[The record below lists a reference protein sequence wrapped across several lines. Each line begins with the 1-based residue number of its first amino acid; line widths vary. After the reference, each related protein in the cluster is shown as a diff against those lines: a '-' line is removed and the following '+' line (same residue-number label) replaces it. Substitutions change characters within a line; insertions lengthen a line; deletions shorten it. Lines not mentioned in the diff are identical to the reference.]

1 MITDERDEV
10 IDRAARSLSAL
21 PMVNPMAV
29 LEITSAAAVHRS
41 MRPARARAVL
51 GWFRRPSLSLASPAV
66 LAGLA
71 VRGRFA
77 LPLLAPQLEAVV
89 LAEKVAVA
97 DHGLENLAERHRQ
110 DGQCDTRRAA

>member
-41 MRPARARAVL
+41 MRPARARAL
-51 GWFRRPSLSLASPAV
+51 
-66 LAGLA
+66 
-71 VRGRFA
+71 
-77 LPLLAPQLEAVV
+77 QT
-89 LAEKVAVA
+89 
-97 DHGLENLAERHRQ
+97 H
-110 DGQCDTRRAA
+110 